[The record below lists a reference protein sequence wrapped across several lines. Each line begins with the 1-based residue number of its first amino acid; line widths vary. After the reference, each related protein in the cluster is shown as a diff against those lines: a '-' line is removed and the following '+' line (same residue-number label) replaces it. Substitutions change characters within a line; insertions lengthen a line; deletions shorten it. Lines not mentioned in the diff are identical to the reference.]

1 MTVGIPC
8 PTMRSSTSRYG
19 VIIFVPRVSLQKN
32 RQTVPRK
39 SDSWRSKGVRYVFPH
54 LFHEDYSPAVAAQQ
68 PGLQGRIRRVGT
80 QPDGEKRSGE
90 IIAFDRALHHSVYV
104 HLNARARLV
113 NESQPLTGHR
123 KLENGL
129 GSTPGPEETDRPG
142 DGRTEGRN
150 REEPERVGTLAP
162 TGGGSQAGS
171 GSIGAGGSLGAANQ
185 RLGAGYP
192 SIGSGT
198 GRSSKHGLYGHSR
211 GWSAARPSP
220 GSGGAR
226 RVAAPAGRP
235 KRSNVP
241 VVAAR
246 HPPPPLT
253 LTPPAAPLAL
263 PWIAGSSGCP
273 SGWQPSRRGPSTAL
287 SAIGLRRAPRGP
299 YRASD
304 RA

>member
-1 MTVGIPC
+1 MRVRSADIRLSQRREAGGR
-8 PTMRSSTSRYG
+8 PTRRDPFPRASRRPTG
-19 VIIFVPRVSLQKN
+19 H
-32 RQTVPRK
+32 T
-39 SDSWRSKGVRYVFPH
+39 D
-54 LFHEDYSPAVAAQQ
+54 
-68 PGLQGRIRRVGT
+68 GR
-80 QPDGEKRSGE
+80 
-90 IIAFDRALHHSVYV
+90 H
-104 HLNARARLV
+104 RARGPRGREFVLCP
-113 NESQPLTGHR
+113 ETAGKEQSKAISSLDRPFHIR